1 MDLTF
6 TEEQRTITDL
16 ADRILADRCAPDALR
31 ALEREGRHDWPRD
44 AWQALAEAG
53 LTGLGLPE
61 SVGGGDLGL
70 CEIALVVQAVARAA
84 APLPAY
90 ATLVLGAAPIAEFG
104 SGAQRARW
112 LPGVVDGST
121 ILTGVLV
128 GADDAID
135 PPACEHRDTPG
146 RRISGTGWYVP
157 FGADADAYV
166 VPVALV
172 DGDVVL
178 AVVPADAPGVATE
191 TLTPMSGEPSAI
203 VHLDAVAL
211 GDDAILT
218 GSVGSAVD
226 AHRWMRDRA
235 IAATC
240 VAQVGTCEGAVA
252 LTAAY
257 VSDREQFGSK
267 LATFQA
273 VAHRAADAWIDT
285 EVIRLTAWRALWRL
299 DVGVDAAAE
308 IAVAKYF
315 TAEAAQRVVAAAQHL
330 HGGIGMDLD
339 YPVHRHFRWAKEHE
353 QRLGGGA
360 EHLAA
365 LGAALAA
372 NDHRDVSFAT
382 PVDSDPVASPDA
394 PSELHRGGRTV
405 RSHEE
410 Q

>member
-16 ADRILADRCAPDALR
+16 ADRILTDRCAPDALR
-31 ALEREGRHDWPRD
+31 ALERDGHHAWPHD

-53 LTGLGLPE
+53 LTGIGLPE
-61 SVGGGDLGL
+61 SVGGGGFGI
-70 CEIALVVQAVARAA
+70 CEAALVVQAVARAA

-90 ATLVLGAAPIAEFG
+90 ATLVLGAAPIAAFG
-104 SGAQRARW
+104 SDAQQRRW
-112 LPGVVDGST
+112 LPGVATGST

-128 GADDAID
+128 GVDDATG
-135 PPACEHRDTPG
+135 PPVREHHDTPE

-166 VPVALV
+166 VPLARV

-191 TLTPMSGEPSAI
+191 TLAPMSGEPSAI
-203 VHLDAVAL
+203 VRFDAVAL

-218 GSVGSAVD
+218 GSVGVDVD
-226 AHRWMRDRA
+226 AQRWMRDRA

-240 VAQVGTCEGAVA
+240 VAQVGTCEGALA
-252 LTAAY
+252 LTATY
-257 VSDREQFGSK
+257 VSNREQFGSK

-285 EVIRLTAWRALWRL
+285 ELIRLTAWQALWRL
-299 DVGVDAAAE
+299 DVGVDAAEA

-339 YPVHRHFRWAKEHE
+339 YPVHRYFRWAKEHE

-365 LGAALAA
+365 LGTSLA
-372 NDHRDVSFAT
+372 S
-382 PVDSDPVASPDA
+382 VDPPLCLL
-394 PSELHRGGRTV
+394 PR
-405 RSHEE
+405 RS
-410 Q
+410 